1 MRLSIDESPLT
12 GELALRAFEDSSK
25 IADLPDDDT
34 GFVYLDLTWDID
46 PDDLSKTATE
56 DGSGYLLSLMAE
68 TDGQSPTAQPS
79 ANMLVSLTATQDGE
93 EVPLNDMYA
102 TFTNVDIDTV
112 GSANWPLADSPAAY
126 DELTAQVTIY
136 SITGANNTQ
145 GTLLISGLGAG
156 EKSDFEPYGF
166 MSGTSMA
173 APHVAGTVAELASRY
188 PDETPLEL
196 RGRIVGST
204 EQINLTGDR
213 DIATDGR
220 LSLETTLGDE
230 EGISANTW
238 SATADAQAETITL
251 YGRGLADASVSVDGT
266 AATVTDQADDY
277 VTARVSASVID
288 GAEHLVAVT
297 DASTGRIQEA
307 AYTLLDED
315 DAVALERIADLPGSS
330 TDRVNNV
337 LLGLPDRLL
346 YLSNQGDYAYQ
357 LVDPAQA
364 NASWK
369 QLPAAQTPW
378 DAHDAP
384 NSYRSDIVY
393 AELAGTLYAFACV
406 AETTDETMDYVFYVA
421 TLDLDEGAAWSA
433 WQVAYREEI
442 LSPADTY
449 LRAAAATTA
458 DGRVWFVA
466 STHQYI
472 MDDEGGTYGN
482 AAHLISI
489 DTEGNAQH
497 SLHAAIGMDDVIMQ
511 LIGGK
516 SLKAIGSAVSFDLP
530 ETTLDLLGYDE
541 QSGTWDYQPLDGPD
555 ALTFTDVANL
565 PGALAATT
573 GTGTVYAGNRL
584 GGLDDLFAIDA
595 DSVSAHS
602 LGMLGAASSSGLVVS
617 GVAMSGDALY
627 LVYQQPDVEGAAGIY
642 AVDPAVSSKLGAP
655 DVALNAKA
663 ETGGIATVNDGL
675 GAAAST
681 DRVLVGDIATWSAAP
696 QTGYAFDGWYD
707 AEGTCVSTDATFSTK
722 VTEAAELTARF
733 RATGEQGSGTE
744 QGGGADDPSGTEST
758 PTQPTPGATGN
769 RPAQKPTAGAA
780 ASSKPMPTT
789 GDTALVLVGVVAALG
804 AVIVAAGILLRRRGR
819 RG

>member
-1 MRLSIDESPLT
+1 MAHKTRLIPLAVSFVCLLGLTPAIAQGIQSSNENLDAAPQQALVLYRTTDDDAVSLLAEGESQLAAAGVSVQQVWDLFDTNANEASLLSTDGEATSSIPNGDDIRIALVEGDAEPEQLVGDLEQLDCVVAAQPNTIGHIAASPDDPLYDTWQYSFNDEQT
-12 GELALRAFEDSSK
+12 GIGFDALWETRDTESDDDANIVAVIDTGVDFSHPDLADVAWTNSGDIGLPGKHGYDFSTDDDDPMPDSSLAGSHGTHCAGV
-25 IADLPDDDT
+25 IA
-34 GFVYLDLTWDID
+34 
-46 PDDLSKTATE
+46 
-56 DGSGYLLSLMAE
+56 AE
-68 TDGQSPTAQPS
+68 TDNGTGMAGIAQRTEIMACKVTEDNS
-79 ANMLVSLTATQDGE
+79 GGALYLASIVKAYQYIIQARLAGENIVAANLSLTLGGYQPVLDYLVNQAGKAG
-93 EVPLNDMYA
+93 VLSV
-102 TFTNVDIDTV
+102 FTAGNN
-112 GSANWPLADSPAAY
+112 GSDLEDESAAS
-126 DELTAQVTIY
+126 T
-136 SITGANNTQ
+136 S
-145 GTLLISGLGAG
+145 
-156 EKSDFEPYGF
+156 
-166 MSGTSMA
+166 SGT
-173 APHVAGTVAELASRY
+173 AE
-188 PDETPLEL
+188 
-196 RGRIVGST
+196 
-204 EQINLTGDR
+204 
-213 DIATDGR
+213 
-220 LSLETTLGDE
+220 
-230 EGISANTW
+230 
-238 SATADAQAETITL
+238 
-251 YGRGLADASVSVDGT
+251 
-266 AATVTDQADDY
+266 
-277 VTARVSASVID
+277 
-288 GAEHLVAVT
+288 
-297 DASTGRIQEA
+297 
-307 AYTLLDED
+307 
-315 DAVALERIADLPGSS
+315 LPGSS
-330 TDRVNNV
+330 TDQVNSV

-357 LVDPAQA
+357 LIDPAQA

-378 DAHDAP
+378 SSNDAP

-393 AELAGTLYAFACV
+393 AELAGTLYAFACDPI
-406 AETTDETMDYVFYVA
+406 TTDETMDYVFYVA
-421 TLDLDEGAAWSA
+421 TLDLDDGTAWSA
-433 WQVAYREEI
+433 WREAYREEI
-442 LSPADTY
+442 LSAADTY
-449 LRAAAATTA
+449 LRSASATTA

-472 MDDEGGTYGN
+472 MDDAGGAYGN

-565 PGALAATT
+565 PGTLAATT
-573 GTGTVYAGNRL
+573 GTGAVYAGNRL
-584 GGLDDLFAIDA
+584 DGLDDLFAIDA

-627 LVYQQPDVEGAAGIY
+627 LACQQPDVEGAAGIY
-642 AVDPAVSSKLGAP
+642 VVDPAVSSKLGAP

-681 DRVLVGDIATWSAAP
+681 DRALVGDIATWSAAP

-733 RATGEQGSGTE
+733 RATGEQGGGTE

-758 PTQPTPGATGN
+758 PA
-769 RPAQKPTAGAA
+769 
-780 ASSKPMPTT
+780 
-789 GDTALVLVGVVAALG
+789 
-804 AVIVAAGILLRRRGR
+804 
-819 RG
+819 